1 MTRQV
6 LFLFLA
12 LLVVVGQTLAFAPS
26 STLPL
31 SPRTAESSTTALSA
45 IRRRAAFSWLKKA
58 VLTGVGISTASKLEQ
73 KAALAA
79 DEEGGKIVT
88 LTVDN
93 LDGEAGK
100 TGTIKIQ
107 LQPSWAPRGVE
118 RFEVRF
124 WVVSLAFP
132 CCKQIIVHIVSH
144 IFSIF
149 TWPLA
154 ATNPSWILG
163 RLPHLSCHSGLYC
176 AIWHCGR
183 SGPASQVAWT
193 NSQG

>member
-1 MTRQV
+1 MIMTHQV

-12 LLVVVGQTLAFAPS
+12 LVVVGQTLAFAPT
-26 STLPL
+26 TLPL
-31 SPRTAESSTTALSA
+31 LPRTAESSTTALSA

-73 KAALAA
+73 QAALAA

-124 WVVSLAFP
+124 GW
-132 CCKQIIVHIVSH
+132 
-144 IFSIF
+144 
-149 TWPLA
+149 
-154 ATNPSWILG
+154 
-163 RLPHLSCHSGLYC
+163 
-176 AIWHCGR
+176 
-183 SGPASQVAWT
+183 
-193 NSQG
+193 